1 MKAIYRKAMIFLER
15 DLFDETSSEIQ
26 KILEIEPQNKEALK
40 LMQDLKLKIENYNEK
55 SKKVMKEM
63 LQTN

>member
-26 KILEIEPQNKEALK
+26 KILEIEPQNKEAQK
-40 LMQDLKLKIENYNEK
+40 LMQDLKLKIENYKDK

-63 LQTN
+63 LQIN